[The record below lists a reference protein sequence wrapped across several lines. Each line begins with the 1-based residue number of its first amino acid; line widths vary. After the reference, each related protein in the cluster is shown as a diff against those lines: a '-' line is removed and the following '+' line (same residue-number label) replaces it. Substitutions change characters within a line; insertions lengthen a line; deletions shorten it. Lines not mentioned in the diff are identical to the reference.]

1 MDDEKKVLPI
11 SVDDFIALE
20 FARLVYAINQTDPR
34 GRDYAQL
41 LENIDRFA
49 ATAYNLPEIWD
60 RVVACYERQG
70 KEFPKT
76 SPMAEDGK
84 EPELI
89 KPFPAAPVEETPAE
103 EEKPAPK
110 PKKKKAKPEVAEEPQ
125 AEPEAAEEP
134 QAETEQEA
142 PVYDAVTVKQLIGRA
157 RADGKL
163 DSIKGWL
170 VKEFGVEGFA
180 ALPATRYGEAV
191 EKLKTLGV
199 KV

>member
-1 MDDEKKVLPI
+1 MDDEKRVPLP
-11 SVDDFIALE
+11 VDDFIALE
-20 FARLVYAINQTDPR
+20 FLRLVAAINQTDPR

-41 LENIDRFA
+41 LENIERFG
-49 ATAYNLPEIWD
+49 ATATLLPDIWNL
-60 RVVACYERQG
+60 VGKYYERQG
-70 KEFPKT
+70 ESFPDV
-76 SPMAEDGK
+76 PPVAEDGK

-89 KPFPAAPVEETPAE
+89 KPFPSAPVEETPAE

-125 AEPEAAEEP
+125 AEPEVAEEP
-134 QAETEQEA
+134 QAEPEPEA
-142 PVYDAVTVKQLIGRA
+142 PAYDAVTVKQLIGKA

-180 ALPATRYGEAV
+180 ALPAARYGEAV